1 MARDTVCEIQSATLY
16 VFTSGTGDMTLK
28 YAVGPEKANKI
39 ADTAAKRLGQVALGL
54 KS

>member
-1 MARDTVCEIQSATLY
+1 MAMHAFCEIQSATLY
-16 VFTSGTGDMTLK
+16 FFTSATSDMTFK
-28 YAVGPEKANKI
+28 YAVGLEKANKI